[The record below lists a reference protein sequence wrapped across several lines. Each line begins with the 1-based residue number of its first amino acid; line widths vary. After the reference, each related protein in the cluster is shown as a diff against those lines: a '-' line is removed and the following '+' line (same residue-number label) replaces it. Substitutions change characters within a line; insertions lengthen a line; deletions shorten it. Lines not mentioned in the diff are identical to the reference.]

1 MIDRYYS
8 RTRSN
13 CAKAFKGGWWYTS
26 CHNMNPN
33 GLNLYGAHVKSFGI
47 GINFRYFRGYYYSLK
62 TSEMKLRKMAAA
74 ACKGKP

>member
-1 MIDRYYS
+1 
-8 RTRSN
+8 
-13 CAKAFKGGWWYTS
+13 
-26 CHNMNPN
+26 MNPN

-74 ACKGKP
+74 ACKGKKP